1 MQHNHVEGTA
11 EDAIEVAD
19 GGASVPTVVF
29 VADVMFDGCGF
40 TVNEIP
46 HILGSVVLIRLS
58 FDNGLLVTYCIF
70 LF

>member
-1 MQHNHVEGTA
+1 MGV
-11 EDAIEVAD
+11 
-19 GGASVPTVVF
+19 ASVPTVVF